1 MVIILYLWYIQNGA
15 PKLLLMA
22 QPLKHPQSESDITAQ
37 GPRLRNDLYC
47 VEWDVKLYHTIPY
60 HDNPS
65 TLYLL
70 NASAIT
76 IHEAARCWSSCCGF
90 AQLQGRHRRH
100 HWNSPR
106 EETPRSLLQCQR
118 LFSIPPWWSRQAWRW
133 RCCLRQ
139 QPTVGG
145 HLDRTWRLIR
155 LCATLGSRASWTSW
169 HYNRRTLPSA
179 EAALPHKR
187 TPWLLLEASV
197 DVMSTALP
205 TATVVLVGDFNTLDD
220 SEVNSRS
227 ALNSIVNRPT
237 RGAHNLDR
245 IYISDACYEN
255 VQVAR
260 STVKSDHQAVIA
272 YTGPRLLPQNKSR
285 EQCTLRL
292 RSPTQNALFLE
303 HASNL
308 KISFSD
314 DTDMRINFDNMYMY
328 AITRDLLNRF
338 YPERTITVTSFDPRF
353 VTAESMMVHH
363 LSLNDVSTICCHQKR
378 SRLTNLETAI
388 AATFFRSAIL
398 VFLSVHSL
406 TGAFSCCYF
415 LYML

>member
-1 MVIILYLWYIQNGA
+1 
-15 PKLLLMA
+15 
-22 QPLKHPQSESDITAQ
+22 
-37 GPRLRNDLYC
+37 
-47 VEWDVKLYHTIPY
+47 
-60 HDNPS
+60 
-65 TLYLL
+65 
-70 NASAIT
+70 
-76 IHEAARCWSSCCGF
+76 
-90 AQLQGRHRRH
+90 
-100 HWNSPR
+100 
-106 EETPRSLLQCQR
+106 
-118 LFSIPPWWSRQAWRW
+118 
-133 RCCLRQ
+133 
-139 QPTVGG
+139 
-145 HLDRTWRLIR
+145 
-155 LCATLGSRASWTSW
+155 
-169 HYNRRTLPSA
+169 
-179 EAALPHKR
+179 
-187 TPWLLLEASV
+187 
-197 DVMSTALP
+197 MSTALP

-255 VQVAR
+255 VHVVR

-314 DTDMRINFDNMYMY
+314 DTDMRTNFDNMYMY

-363 LSLNDVSTICCHQKR
+363 CSLNDVSTICCHQKKITSYKLRNSDCSYVLPQCNSSVFKR
-378 SRLTNLETAI
+378 SFINWCLFMLYFCCICCNFFLRNCHLHFIHARLL
-388 AATFFRSAIL
+388 R
-398 VFLSVHSL
+398 VFK
-406 TGAFSCCYF
+406 
-415 LYML
+415 